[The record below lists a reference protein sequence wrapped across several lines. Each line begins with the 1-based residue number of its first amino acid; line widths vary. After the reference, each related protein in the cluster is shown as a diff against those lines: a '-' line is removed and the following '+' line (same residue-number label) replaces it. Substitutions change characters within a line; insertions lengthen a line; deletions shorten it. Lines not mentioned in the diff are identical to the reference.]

1 MPTTES
7 AGAAWAGPA
16 STARSVSLSH
26 TQVHTHSQLL
36 NVQTSQYYTHANTL
50 SRTCN
55 EHKVTQ

>member
-16 STARSVSLSH
+16 STARNVSLPHTQIHSHSQLNKSLLYTYTNTLSH
-26 TQVHTHSQLL
+26 T
-36 NVQTSQYYTHANTL
+36 
-50 SRTCN
+50 RN